1 MELHQ
6 GTWDTP
12 VQVPGN
18 EGWVPMGKLL
28 GTGWTRRIFPSLH
41 SSKVCY
47 TASLCMNSLGQT
59 FTVESNISVNS
70 NNTNIVL
77 GNKGGEQTA
86 NIIHLREHY
95 HSKHMSSN

>member
-1 MELHQ
+1 
-6 GTWDTP
+6 
-12 VQVPGN
+12 
-18 EGWVPMGKLL
+18 
-28 GTGWTRRIFPSLH
+28 
-41 SSKVCY
+41 
-47 TASLCMNSLGQT
+47 MNSLGQA

-70 NNTNIVL
+70 NNINIVL